1 MDFYINYVYILGDD
15 DMLDNSELCNLLNRI
30 KSGDKD
36 ALTELWYITK
46 DGVYTFIYSIF
57 YDKQLAEDVVQE
69 TFISIY
75 NNARHFEKNGNAK
88 AWIYTIARNNAITM
102 LRKKTFTIMNEE
114 TLEQVP
120 SKADMINNIN
130 NKIDLNSMLSCLS
143 EVERSIIIL
152 HVVIGL
158 KHYEIAKILSLP
170 LGTIY
175 RKYSTSIKKIKKQV
189 KFANYYEWSD

>member
-75 NNARHFEKNGNAK
+75 NNARHFEKNDNAK

-102 LRKKTFTIMNEE
+102 LRKKTFTILNEE

-130 NKIDLNSMLSCLS
+130 NKIDLNSMLSCLN